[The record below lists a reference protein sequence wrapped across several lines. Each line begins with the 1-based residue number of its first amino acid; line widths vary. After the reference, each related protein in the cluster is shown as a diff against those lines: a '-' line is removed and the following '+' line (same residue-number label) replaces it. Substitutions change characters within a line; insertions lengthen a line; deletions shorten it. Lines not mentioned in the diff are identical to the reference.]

1 MFWFCYKEPNRNNIS
16 TLVKEIFRTR
26 KEKKKKL
33 LHKIDLKICS
43 FIEYISKKFDLISL
57 KLLVKIFYL
66 PLYFTGLLSA
76 FPKKIHTLQFL
87 NSIKIQK
94 KTNKKKQMKKLG
106 RYEVIYAEYPV
117 KS

>member
-16 TLVKEIFRTR
+16 TLVMEIFCTC
-26 KEKKKKL
+26 KEKEKNL
-33 LHKIDLKICS
+33 LHKIDLKIYS
-43 FIEYISKKFDLISL
+43 FIISKKFDLISL

-87 NSIKIQK
+87 NSIKIK
-94 KTNKKKQMKKLG
+94 KKNNKKKQMKKLG